1 VLAGESVYAITRSWQ
16 ATAPPVR
23 GGTWHAQNV
32 TRILTRPC
40 NAALAA
46 HHGEVVGTGSWPA
59 ILTEDEHRAVCA
71 ILKNPDRSTYAGVR
85 SLRWVGSGLYVCG
98 RCGADM
104 RSASAI
110 NRDGTTRRT
119 YRCRSGTHT
128 TINGMEVDQHVTD
141 IACAVLDRDDAGLL
155 PATERDVTGE
165 LHAEANTLRARL
177 DQLADDYGD
186 GTLDKRQYTRQRE
199 RTEAKAADVTEALA
213 AVTSGSALDGIAN
226 APVPSA
232 AFLAAPV
239 ARQRAI
245 IDAIMPARIMP
256 AKPGRL
262 PKGVEFDYS
271 RVKIIPKGRT

>member
-1 VLAGESVYAITRSWQ
+1 MALVPAEADAIRDGVRRVLAGESAYAITKSWQ
-16 ATAPPVR
+16 ATVPPVR

-32 TRILTRPC
+32 TRILTRPR

-46 HHGEVVGTGSWPA
+46 HHGEVVGAGSWPA

-128 TINGMEVDQHVTD
+128 TINGMEVDHRV
-141 IACAVLDRDDAGLL
+141 RRAG
-155 PATERDVTGE
+155 PRRR
-165 LHAEANTLRARL
+165 RA
-177 DQLADDYGD
+177 
-186 GTLDKRQYTRQRE
+186 
-199 RTEAKAADVTEALA
+199 AARHRAGRHRRA
-213 AVTSGSALDGIAN
+213 A
-226 APVPSA
+226 
-232 AFLAAPV
+232 
-239 ARQRAI
+239 R
-245 IDAIMPARIMP
+245 
-256 AKPGRL
+256 
-262 PKGVEFDYS
+262 
-271 RVKIIPKGRT
+271 